1 MVNGLPG
8 HPGLP
13 GPYGRDGMKGE
24 KGATG
29 ANGAKG
35 EVGAQA
41 PSNWKQCVWRSG
53 DGRDYGL
60 IKVNIQSD
68 KNLIKHVKK
77 LE

>member
-1 MVNGLPG
+1 
-8 HPGLP
+8 
-13 GPYGRDGMKGE
+13 MKGD
-24 KGATG
+24 KGETG

-41 PSNWKQCVWRSG
+41 PSNWKHCVWRSG
-53 DGRDYGL
+53 DGRDNGL

-77 LE
+77 HE